1 MRPVGR
7 IFPTSGLS
15 IDGWL
20 DFLFAERFDYGEG
33 YRLAASLSEGGRAL
47 WPGAHAAPIVFDIV
61 GATDGTVSVTGS
73 FAFDSTASYSNLNIM
88 LSGIANDPDD
98 NTTYTSFLSGVASM
112 VSAADN
118 ASPEDN
124 ILLEFAS
131 NISSISPTAVGLKL
145 VQLNDT
151 DEEASQILLQ
161 NTGSVVP
168 RAVPAPLVG
177 LGIPA
182 FLAVGAG
189 LLGAQLTRFKR

>member
-1 MRPVGR
+1 
-7 IFPTSGLS
+7 
-15 IDGWL
+15 
-20 DFLFAERFDYGEG
+20 
-33 YRLAASLSEGGRAL
+33 
-47 WPGAHAAPIVFDIV
+47 
-61 GATDGTVSVTGS
+61 
-73 FAFDSTASYSNLNIM
+73 
-88 LSGIANDPDD
+88 
-98 NTTYTSFLSGVASM
+98 M

-124 ILLEFAS
+124 ILLEFDS

>member
-1 MRPVGR
+1 MTVETRHPR
-7 IFPTSGLS
+7 LTSSFILPSVVLLAVRHSLFSSIAVLCIYLLS
-15 IDGWL
+15 L
-20 DFLFAERFDYGEG
+20 
-33 YRLAASLSEGGRAL
+33 
-47 WPGAHAAPIVFDIV
+47 PNAHAAPVVFDIV

-88 LSGIANDPDD
+88 LSGIANESDD
-98 NTTYTSFLSGVASM
+98 NTTYTSFFFGDASM

-124 ILLEFAS
+124 ILLEFDS

>member
-1 MRPVGR
+1 VRHSLFSSIAVLC
-7 IFPTSGLS
+7 IYLLS
-15 IDGWL
+15 L
-20 DFLFAERFDYGEG
+20 
-33 YRLAASLSEGGRAL
+33 
-47 WPGAHAAPIVFDIV
+47 PNAHAAPVVFDIV

-124 ILLEFAS
+124 IFLEFAS
-131 NISSISPTAVGLKL
+131 NITSISPTAVGLKL
-145 VQLNDT
+145 VQLHDS
-151 DEEASQILLQ
+151 DEEIDQILLQ

-189 LLGAQLTRFKR
+189 LLGAQLTHLKRYRRGTAGG